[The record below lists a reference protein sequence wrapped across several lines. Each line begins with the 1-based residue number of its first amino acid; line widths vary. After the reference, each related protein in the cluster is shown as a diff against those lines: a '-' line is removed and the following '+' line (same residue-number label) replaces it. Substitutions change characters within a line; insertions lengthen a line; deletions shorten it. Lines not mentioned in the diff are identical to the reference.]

1 MAGVIVRSMA
11 AGRASFGGAR
21 GGGVN
26 PPATGGN
33 FLLSYTPM
41 GARIATF
48 YFALWFLGA
57 VAFLIP
63 VLPSPDWSALALHPP
78 GSDGFRA
85 WQLLT
90 GPLLYPPHRFG
101 GLVWAVLALGYF
113 GATVE
118 RYLGRRRFVE
128 FWLVATAGSLLG
140 VGLLALLGAPQTV
153 QTGFGPV
160 GWALVVIACE
170 MTPNATANFLLI
182 FPVRLRWITMGAFAF
197 VIAKTLR
204 MFAPFGLGGG
214 NGGYELGAMAL
225 ALLWLRY
232 RDQLDPRS
240 LGRRR
245 KAKRLLRAVE
255 DDLAGDPPGPIYH

>member
-1 MAGVIVRSMA
+1 MA

-33 FLLSYTPM
+33 FLLSYTQM

-48 YFALWFLGA
+48 YFALWAIGA
-57 VAFLIP
+57 VVGLVTGF
-63 VLPSPDWSALALHPP
+63 SPLDGRELALHPMDSP
-78 GSDGFRA
+78 LFEP
-85 WQLLT
+85 WQLLS
-90 GPLLYPPHRFG
+90 GPLLYAPHAFG
-101 GLVWAVLALGYF
+101 SLVWAVLALGFF

-140 VGLLALLGAPQTV
+140 VGLLSLVGAPQTE
-153 QTGFGPV
+153 QMGFGPV

-170 MTPNATANFLLI
+170 MTPNATATFLLM

-204 MFAPFGLGGG
+204 MFTPFGLGGG

-240 LGRRR
+240 FGRRR

-255 DDLAGDPPGPIYH
+255 DDLAGDAPGPIYH